1 MGVLRYPGLA
11 VLAVVTTILSLRL
24 LGGRRGWVTG
34 LVAAVIGWGAAV
46 LVALGIND
54 WEWGADGL
62 AVHLVA
68 IGIPATMAAAVI
80 LDLLA
85 RPGTLAFGERAGLVV
100 TPRPMRAIRRRIS
113 VLRRYRELVRLCRQQ
128 GFGPFLSTADR
139 AERTVDPPGVR
150 LRRVLEQAGGVYIK
164 LGQIA
169 ATRVD
174 LLPPD
179 VCRDLADLQ
188 NRVPAESQER
198 IAQVLE
204 AELGTAVDEVFAE
217 FDWQP
222 LAAASIGQTYKAR
235 LQSGESVVVKVQR
248 PDIEA
253 MMERDLAALALLAN
267 MAQRRTPFGQGLRS
281 GELLAQFAKGL
292 LTELDFRHEAD
303 AMREMAA
310 LMREHSTVR
319 IPAVYGDLSTRRVLV
334 QERFE
339 GVTVSDIGR
348 LPETT
353 VDRQALADVLLRA
366 TLDQIIRIGVFHADP
381 HPGNVFVLAGGGLG
395 LIDFGAVGRLDP
407 IEQAAIVDIM
417 IALARRDVSLLRDG
431 VERVAQF
438 SGTTSPDELERAIA
452 RLLAD
457 HVRPGAS
464 VDPAVFEELVA
475 TLSRFGM
482 RLPTDVVLLSR
493 ALVTVDGTL
502 PRPGPRPGAR
512 RCGDGARR
520 PQRGPT
526 RGRPQGAGARRAPGN
541 APPPPPL
548 ARAGRP
554 HPHPDRTRRAARAQ
568 HPRRGRRADC
578 AHAGQPPP
586 AHLRRDGVPRH
597 VRLAA
602 RLDGRGAPDR
612 RADRAVRGVRL
623 RRPAPRR
630 RARPE
635 GGCRRRQGR
644 YDMTLE
650 RSPLDAAARRR
661 ARGGAGGS
669 PIR

>member
-1 MGVLRYPGLA
+1 MMGVLRYPGLA

-253 MMERDLAALALLAN
+253 MMERDLAALSLLAN

-281 GELLAQFAKGL
+281 GDLLAQFAKGL

-464 VDPAVFEELVA
+464 IDPAVFEELVA

-502 PRPGPRPGAR
+502 RALVPDLALVAAAMELVDRKEDRPVVDR
-512 RCGDGARR
+512 RELVRDEL
-520 PQRGPT
+520 
-526 RGRPQGAGARRAPGN
+526 
-541 APPPPPL
+541 L
-548 ARAGRP
+548 AMLP
-554 HPHPDRTRRAARAQ
+554 
-568 HPRRGRRADC
+568 
-578 AHAGQPPP
+578 
-586 AHLRRDGVPRH
+586 HLRRLPERVDRI
-597 VRLAA
+597 LT
-602 RLDGRGAPDR
+602 LTGRGELRVRSILDEDGGRIVRTLANRLLLIFAGTAFLATSAWLLASTDEGPQI
-612 RADRAVRGVRL
+612 AGQTGLFEAFGYGGLLLGAVLVL
-623 RRPAPRR
+623 RVVAAV
-630 RARPE
+630 ARD
-635 GGCRRRQGR
+635 G
-644 YDMTLE
+644 TT
-650 RSPLDAAARRR
+650 
-661 ARGGAGGS
+661 
-669 PIR
+669 

>member
-1 MGVLRYPGLA
+1 MMGVLRYPGLA
-11 VLAVVTTILSLRL
+11 VLAVVTTMLSLRL

-34 LVAAVIGWGAAV
+34 LVAAVIGWGAAL
-46 LVALGIND
+46 LVALGVND

-179 VCRDLADLQ
+179 VCRRPRRPAEPRSC
-188 NRVPAESQER
+188 RVPGAHR
-198 IAQVLE
+198 PVLE

-248 PDIEA
+248 PGHRGDDGA
-253 MMERDLAALALLAN
+253 RSRRPRPPRQHGPAAH
-267 MAQRRTPFGQGLRS
+267 PVRS
-281 GELLAQFAKGL
+281 GPPLGRPARPVRQGPAHRARLPSRSG
-292 LTELDFRHEAD
+292 RHARD
-303 AMREMAA
+303 GRPDRAND
-310 LMREHSTVR
+310 STVR

-348 LPETT
+348 LTGDHRGPSGPR
-353 VDRQALADVLLRA
+353 RQFCCAPPSTRSSASACSTPILTRA
-366 TLDQIIRIGVFHADP
+366 TC
-381 HPGNVFVLAGGGLG
+381 
-395 LIDFGAVGRLDP
+395 
-407 IEQAAIVDIM
+407 
-417 IALARRDVSLLRDG
+417 S
-431 VERVAQF
+431 
-438 SGTTSPDELERAIA
+438 SS
-452 RLLAD
+452 
-457 HVRPGAS
+457 PGAGS
-464 VDPAVFEELVA
+464 V
-475 TLSRFGM
+475 
-482 RLPTDVVLLSR
+482 
-493 ALVTVDGTL
+493 
-502 PRPGPRPGAR
+502 
-512 RCGDGARR
+512 
-520 PQRGPT
+520 
-526 RGRPQGAGARRAPGN
+526 
-541 APPPPPL
+541 
-548 ARAGRP
+548 
-554 HPHPDRTRRAARAQ
+554 
-568 HPRRGRRADC
+568 
-578 AHAGQPPP
+578 
-586 AHLRRDGVPRH
+586 
-597 VRLAA
+597 
-602 RLDGRGAPDR
+602 
-612 RADRAVRGVRL
+612 
-623 RRPAPRR
+623 
-630 RARPE
+630 
-635 GGCRRRQGR
+635 
-644 YDMTLE
+644 
-650 RSPLDAAARRR
+650 
-661 ARGGAGGS
+661 
-669 PIR
+669 